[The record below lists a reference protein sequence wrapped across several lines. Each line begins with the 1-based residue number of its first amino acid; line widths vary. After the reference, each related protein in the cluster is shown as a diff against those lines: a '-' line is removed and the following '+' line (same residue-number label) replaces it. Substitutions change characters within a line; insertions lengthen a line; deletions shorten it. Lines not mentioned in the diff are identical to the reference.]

1 MKQLLLLLLVC
12 LPLFSMAQTE
22 MPDTAR
28 VAEAKDSSK
37 TTKKREI
44 TKMPEFP
51 GGKEALNYYLT
62 KSGKV
67 MVGFVVS
74 RTGKIQ
80 DVKIVKGLNRIC
92 DKAAIR
98 VVESMPDWT
107 PGQCEGENVSIYL
120 RLPLTFIPLRPY

>member
-1 MKQLLLLLLVC
+1 
-12 LPLFSMAQTE
+12 MAQTE

-62 KSGKV
+62 KKLSYLSCNNESGKV